1 MNFLYRLGYYFAG
14 FSVGLIFL
22 TFIFSGK
29 KTSCNYS
36 PSDRVKGNLE
46 NKEISISQE
55 LQNKYP
61 FLDENLIKN
70 YIKNGKID
78 FAKSN
83 VKLDSCKTYFFNLNK
98 KNILNFEVINCSKII
113 ELKNITMH

>member
-1 MNFLYRLGYYFAG
+1 M
-14 FSVGLIFL
+14 

-113 ELKNITMH
+113 ELKNITPN